1 MKAKVFVET
10 LTSVMSGGCEA
21 GLVLV
26 DGWHQLRLE
35 QVASRLQ
42 QTVQEAAQEHYRSD
56 TGHHGEL

>member
-1 MKAKVFVET
+1 M
-10 LTSVMSGGCEA
+10 LTSVLSGGCEA

-42 QTVQEAAQEHYRSD
+42 QTVQEAAQQHYRSD
-56 TGHHGEL
+56 RGHYGEL

>member
-42 QTVQEAAQEHYRSD
+42 QTVQEAAQQHYRSD
-56 TGHHGEL
+56 RGHYGEL

>member
-1 MKAKVFVET
+1 M

-26 DGWHQLRLE
+26 DGWHQLRVE